1 MKLKTLTFRDL
12 EEMLE
17 YSENHSDQ
25 IHLQTFKSLRYEWNK
40 NKKTTNV
47 DIFKIFF
54 EDDEEYEDMLL
65 TVYSNEWEKALEK
78 ALEYFETKEEYE
90 ICLKINK
97 LLILIKNKKK

>member
-12 EEMLE
+12 DEMLE
-17 YSENHSDQ
+17 YNENHSDQ

-40 NKKTTNV
+40 KKKTV
-47 DIFKIFF
+47 DVDVFQIFF

-65 TVYSNEWEKALEK
+65 TVYSNEWGKALEV

-90 ICLKINK
+90 ICSKINK
-97 LLILIKNKKK
+97 LLTKIK